1 MLSYFHVS
9 THDDA
14 FARRLETAKRAS
26 TSHLLIKCARLV
38 NERAVASL
46 PGPMGQDAVG
56 ERPRTS
62 HLALMPHIE
71 LDGGTRVTDLAAK
84 IGITKQAVGQ
94 LVDDMERFGI
104 VERMPDPDDGRAKRV
119 CFTGRGRESML
130 QGLDHLRRVD
140 KELTRVL
147 GREPM
152 AELRRAL
159 LTLHDHYQDDAE
171 AQDEDP
177 V

>member
-1 MLSYFHVS
+1 MTNIVKYAFLFLIVS
-9 THDDA
+9 DDDA
-14 FARRLETAKRAS
+14 FVRQLETAKRAS

-46 PGPMGQDAVG
+46 PAPVAAGG

-71 LDGGTRVTDLAAK
+71 LQGGTRVTDLAAK

-104 VERMPDPDDGRAKRV
+104 VERVPDPDDGRAKRV
-119 CFTGRGRESML
+119 CFTEAGRASML
-130 QGLDHLRRVD
+130 QGLEHLRRVD
-140 KELTRVL
+140 KELAKIL
-147 GREPM
+147 GRTSM
-152 AELRRAL
+152 ADLRRAL
-159 LTLHDHYQDDAE
+159 LALHDHYEDGADD
-171 AQDEDP
+171 
-177 V
+177 